1 MKRSK
6 KFYVAY
12 GSNLHR
18 GQMRYRCPDATVYGT
33 GVVKNY
39 SLTFW
44 GNSRGCGVATILPGA
59 KTDVPVAVWEISA
72 ADEKSLDHYEGY
84 PHLYRKE
91 NIDVIM
97 DDGATVTGIVYIMNY
112 GTAADPSPF
121 YYETIAHGYCD
132 FGFDLAFLQQARQK
146 IYLEDSGETWIMFKL
161 NGRHLS
167 SINEVDL
174 YPGKIEFMK
183 EQLSEKYNCQPEDI
197 HVTKFTPG
205 SRTHRFKKLV

>member
-44 GNSRGCGVATILPGA
+44 GNSRGYGVATILPGA
-59 KTDVPVAVWEISA
+59 KTEISA

-146 IYLEDSGETWIMFKL
+146 IYL
-161 NGRHLS
+161 S
-167 SINEVDL
+167 SINEADL